1 MTVTQ
6 VYGKIGPAVESAG
19 PPPLSTVRA
28 GSGAVG
34 ARVGRLTG
42 MLLVTCAL
50 LTLLQYHPALPQH
63 RPDQSAPTDL
73 AAGPGDRR
81 WPLAPAPRVVRDYDP
96 PPRPW
101 LSGHRGVDLAARPG
115 QPVFAAGAGRVGYA
129 GRLGGRGVV
138 TVVHGALRTSYLP
151 VRPVVRPGQR
161 VAAGQRL
168 GLVEDIRGHCGRM
181 LCLHWGLRRGLAY
194 LDPLSLFGRS
204 PVRLLPFWRPASG
217 TRAPTGAAIAAATPV
232 AAAGMPRPWSRPS
245 SGGRSTARAARGDAL
260 DRGHSMILTSVT
272 AAGGGAIAGAI
283 LASVFILAW
292 RRTPVRRRLPPDVI
306 DFTRERHRRHPPG

>member
-1 MTVTQ
+1 
-6 VYGKIGPAVESAG
+6 
-19 PPPLSTVRA
+19 
-28 GSGAVG
+28 
-34 ARVGRLTG
+34 
-42 MLLVTCAL
+42 MLIVTCAL
-50 LTLLQYHPALPQH
+50 LAQLLYFPGQPARADLP
-63 RPDQSAPTDL
+63 
-73 AAGPGDRR
+73 AGPSDWR

-151 VRPVVRPGQR
+151 VRPAVRPGQR

-168 GLVEDIRGHCGRM
+168 GLVEDIRGHCLRL

-194 LDPLSLFGRS
+194 LDPLSLFGRA
-204 PVRLLPFWRPASG
+204 PVRLLPFWRPAPG
-217 TRAPTGAAIAAATPV
+217 TRAPTGTAIAAVST
-232 AAAGMPRPWSRPS
+232 PRPWSRPS
-245 SGGRSTARAARGDAL
+245 ADGRSAAARTDAL
-260 DRGHSMILTSVT
+260 DRDHSMILTSAT
-272 AAGGGAIAGAI
+272 AAGGGAIAGAS
-283 LASVFILAW
+283 LAYVFILAW
-292 RRTPVRRRLPPDVI
+292 RRMPVRRRLPPGVI